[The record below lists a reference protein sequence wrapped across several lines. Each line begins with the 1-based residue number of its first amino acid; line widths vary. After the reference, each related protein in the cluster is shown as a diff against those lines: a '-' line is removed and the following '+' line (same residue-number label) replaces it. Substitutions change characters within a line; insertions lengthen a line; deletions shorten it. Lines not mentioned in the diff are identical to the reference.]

1 MTRSYIHS
9 SMKSHNSDRPSLA
22 RFAWLSIAAAVTT
35 IGLKAAAY
43 LITGSV
49 GLLSDA
55 LESIVNLVG
64 SVMALAMLTVASRP
78 PDDNH
83 AYGHSKAEYFSSIVE
98 GTLILVAAGSIGL
111 AAVRRLVTPQ
121 SLEQVGLGL
130 AVSIIA
136 ALVNLAVASV
146 LLRVGKQYN
155 SISLVSNAHHLLT
168 DVWTSAGVVVG
179 VGLVAVTGLERIDP
193 IVALVVAGNIVWSG
207 IRIVRDSVLG
217 LMDTVLP
224 DEEQQ
229 TLQKVLERH
238 VRTGVQYH
246 NLRTRRSGARRFVS
260 LHVTVPGSWTV
271 EAGHQL
277 LERVETDIHDVLP
290 DTTIL
295 THLEPRGEFLPG
307 DEASEG

>member
-1 MTRSYIHS
+1 MTPHNPDRSFL
-9 SMKSHNSDRPSLA
+9 R

-35 IGLKAAAY
+35 IGLKTTAY

-64 SVMALAMLTVASRP
+64 SVMALAMLTVAARP

-111 AAVRRLVTPQ
+111 AAVRRLINPQ
-121 SLEQVGLGL
+121 PLEQIGLGL

-136 ALVNLAVASV
+136 ALVNLAVACV
-146 LLRVGKQYN
+146 LLRAGKQYN
-155 SISLVSNAHHLLT
+155 SISLVANAHHLLT
-168 DVWTSAGVVVG
+168 DVWTSAGVVLG

-207 IRIVRDSVLG
+207 IRIVRDSVSG
-217 LMDTVLP
+217 LMDTALPAKEQRSLQDVL
-224 DEEQQ
+224 D
-229 TLQKVLERH
+229 RH
-238 VRTGVQYH
+238 MRGGVHYH
-246 NLRTRRSGARRFVS
+246 ALRTRRSGAHRFVS
-260 LHVTVPGSWTV
+260 LHVLVPGEWTV
-271 EAGHQL
+271 VAGHQL
-277 LERVETDIHDVLP
+277 LEQIEADIHALLP
-290 DTTIL
+290 YTTVL
-295 THLEPRGEFLPG
+295 THLEPHEESAPGEA
-307 DEASEG
+307 ASHG

>member
-1 MTRSYIHS
+1 MT
-9 SMKSHNSDRPSLA
+9 SHNPDRSSLTH
-22 RFAWLSIAAAVTT
+22 FAWLSIAAAVTT
-35 IGLKAAAY
+35 IGLKTAAY

-64 SVMALAMLTVASRP
+64 SLMALAMLTVAARP

-98 GTLILVAAGSIGL
+98 GMLILIAAGSIGL
-111 AAVRRLVTPQ
+111 AAVRRLITPQ
-121 SLEQVGLGL
+121 PLEQVGLGL
-130 AVSIIA
+130 AVSIAA
-136 ALVNLAVASV
+136 ALVNLAVARV

-155 SISLVSNAHHLLT
+155 SISLTANAHHLLT
-168 DVWTSAGVVVG
+168 DVWTSAGVVLG

-207 IRIVRDSVLG
+207 IRIVRDSVSG
-217 LMDTVLP
+217 LMDTALP
-224 DEEQQ
+224 DEEQRA
-229 TLQKVLERH
+229 LQKVLERH
-238 VRTGVQYH
+238 VRNGVQYH
-246 NLRTRRSGARRFVS
+246 ALRTRRSGARRFVS
-260 LHVTVPGSWTV
+260 LHVLVPGAWTV

-277 LERVETDIHDVLP
+277 LERIEMDICDVLP
-290 DTTIL
+290 DTTVL

-307 DEASEG
+307 NAVSQG